1 MSSVCSSMFRS
12 RLLNWPREGSKIAKV
27 GCRMPTIVML
37 GKDLQHIAGT
47 ELNQL
52 MGIGT
57 LPSEAVQLYFRLP
70 RGFRTIGVFKSE

>member
-1 MSSVCSSMFRS
+1 
-12 RLLNWPREGSKIAKV
+12 
-27 GCRMPTIVML
+27 MPTIVML